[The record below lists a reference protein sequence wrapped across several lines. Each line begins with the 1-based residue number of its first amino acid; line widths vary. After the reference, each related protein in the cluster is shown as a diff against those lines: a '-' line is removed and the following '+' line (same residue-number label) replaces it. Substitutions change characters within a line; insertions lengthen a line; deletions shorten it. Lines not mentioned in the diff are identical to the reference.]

1 LSWKEYIHS
10 DDQEPFVQAW
20 LTAVS
25 TQQTFQAEARLRLAA
40 TGEYRWYLDRAVPVR
55 DAAGVVVQ
63 WVGAATDIHEQKLAA
78 KVLQRL
84 THKLRKARD
93 EGYALNRELE
103 ATNQQ
108 LTRTNIDLD
117 NFIYT
122 ASHDL
127 KAPITNIEGL
137 LHALEAQLP
146 VLDQSGDIPF
156 ILAMMQGA
164 VDRFKS
170 TIDHLTDVSK
180 LQKEHDQPAVSVHL
194 GDVVEGVRLDLLPLL
209 EQTQAHLEVD
219 VQACPALSF
228 SEKNLRS
235 VVYNLLSNA
244 LKYRS
249 PDRPVQVH
257 VRCRTEEEYIVLEVQ
272 DNGLGLDLN
281 RQRQLFAMFQRYHT
295 HVEGSGIGL
304 YMVKKM
310 VENAGGKIEVE
321 SQVGVGS
328 TFSVFFRN
336 EG

>member
-1 LSWKEYIHS
+1 LS
-10 DDQEPFVQAW
+10 
-20 LTAVS
+20 
-25 TQQTFQAEARLRLAA
+25 
-40 TGEYRWYLDRAVPVR
+40 
-55 DAAGVVVQ
+55 
-63 WVGAATDIHEQKLAA
+63 
-78 KVLQRL
+78 
-84 THKLRKARD
+84 KARD
-93 EGYALNRELE
+93 EGATLNKELQ
-103 ATNQQ
+103 AINQQ
-108 LTRTNIDLD
+108 LRRTNVDLD

-137 LHALEAQLP
+137 LHALQGQLP
-146 VLDQSGDIPF
+146 LSDQSGDISF

-164 VDRFKS
+164 VDRFKT
-170 TIDHLTDVSK
+170 TIDHLTEVSK

-209 EQTQAHLEVD
+209 EKTQARLEVD
-219 VQACPALSF
+219 VRACPALSF

-249 PDRPVQVH
+249 PDRPALVQ
-257 VRCRTEEEYIVLEVQ
+257 VRCRAEAEYIVLEVQ

-281 RQRQLFAMFQRYHT
+281 RHRQLFAMFQRYHT

-321 SQVGVGS
+321 SEVGVGS

-336 EG
+336 